1 MPPLKTELRND
12 LARGLD
18 ARPASEV
25 LSTLLSAQVAA
36 ARSVEA
42 AIPQI
47 AKAARATADTIARGG
62 RIGYAAAGSSGLMAL
77 ADGLELPGTYSIP
90 IDRIAILLA
99 GGLAGLSDMTGAPE
113 DDTGEAERAVRE
125 AGLAAGDCLIC
136 LSASGTTP
144 YALRALRA
152 VREDN
157 VTTVAIACNA
167 GTPLLME
174 ADIPIFLDTPPEIV
188 AGSTRMGAGTAQ
200 KITLNMISTLMA
212 VHLGHVHDGFMVSLQ
227 ADNIKLAARASA
239 IVASI
244 GGCDPED
251 ARRYL
256 DQANGSVKI
265 AVLLAAGAES
275 AEAARQSLED
285 SNQRLRTAL
294 SGIAG
299 GTGS

>member
-1 MPPLKTELRND
+1 
-12 LARGLD
+12 
-18 ARPASEV
+18 
-25 LSTLLSAQVAA
+25 
-36 ARSVEA
+36 
-42 AIPQI
+42 
-47 AKAARATADTIARGG
+47 
-62 RIGYAAAGSSGLMAL
+62 
-77 ADGLELPGTYSIP
+77 
-90 IDRIAILLA
+90 
-99 GGLAGLSDMTGAPE
+99 
-113 DDTGEAERAVRE
+113 
-125 AGLAAGDCLIC
+125 
-136 LSASGTTP
+136 
-144 YALRALRA
+144 
-152 VREDN
+152 
-157 VTTVAIACNA
+157 
-167 GTPLLME
+167 LME

-251 ARRYL
+251 AQRYL

-265 AVLLAAGAES
+265 AVLLVAGAAS